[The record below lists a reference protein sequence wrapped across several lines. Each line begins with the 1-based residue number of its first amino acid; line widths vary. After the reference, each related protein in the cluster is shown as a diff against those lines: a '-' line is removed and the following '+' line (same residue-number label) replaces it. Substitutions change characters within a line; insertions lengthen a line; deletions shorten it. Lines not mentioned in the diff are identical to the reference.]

1 MTNPVIEKARASI
14 LERVDP
20 RLKQVVTKVVEAGK
34 KVMYSQQT
42 RDMAIQQ
49 MKQGSDPE
57 TVGAAVTKLA
67 AILFNQSKQ
76 TIPMNVLLPATMLLL
91 FEALEFLEEAGTLKV
106 DAQQLAGYT
115 QATASGFLQMLGVTP
130 EKLQGM
136 IGQGMPA
143 GPGAAQ
149 PAPQPPAGIVGGA

>member
-1 MTNPVIEKARASI
+1 MTNPLIEKARASI
-14 LERVDP
+14 LEKVDP
-20 RLKQVVTKVVEAGK
+20 RLAPVVTKVVEAGK
-34 KVMYSQQT
+34 RVMYSQQT
-42 RDMAIQQ
+42 RGLAIQQ
-49 MKQGSDPE
+49 MKSGTDPE

-67 AILFNQSKQ
+67 AVLFNESKQ

-106 DAQQLAGYT
+106 DAQNLAGYT

-136 IGQGMPA
+136 VGQAMPS
-143 GPGAAQ
+143 GPAAA
-149 PAPQPPAGIVGGA
+149 APQPAAGIVEGA